1 MHVRPQK
8 IKDQILPI
16 IFFSLIIGSGIHLEQ
31 NRNQKDLEI
40 QSTLKAQQ
48 KVLDGYAKMLT
59 DLKSTSVAQNKKVSE
74 VENTFSKSN
83 QALTEKLKKAEQ
95 TSRLTE
101 INANQKILAIATTL
115 ANVPKSLISIIQEW
129 KPRVAK
135 ITCTWRNTSGRVY
148 ATGGGSGFV
157 FKESIEGTEHT
168 WVMTN
173 KHVFLDDGRY
183 TPYSCTIKLPGDE
196 TVFEV
201 FFKSGNYRTI
211 DPLDVGLIEIVSP
224 DAYVRGIT
232 SIQKVFTESFCA
244 YTPSLGEK
252 VAILGYPA
260 IGTVGDITAT
270 EGIISG
276 YDSDF
281 YITSAKIEH
290 GNSGGIALSIEKN
303 CILGIPT
310 FVRKGEIETLGR
322 ILSAQAIFTKWGVSL
337 SQ

>member
-8 IKDQILPI
+8 IKDQLLPI

-224 DAYVRGIT
+224 NTYVRGIT

>member
-1 MHVRPQK
+1 MHIRPHK
-8 IKDQILPI
+8 IKDQILTI

-31 NRNQKDLEI
+31 NRAQRDFEI
-40 QSTLKAQQ
+40 QSTLRAQQ
-48 KVLDGYAKMLT
+48 KVLEEYAKKLT
-59 DLKSTSVAQNKKVSE
+59 DLKSTTASQNKKVSE

-95 TSRLTE
+95 TSKLNE
-101 INANQKILAIATTL
+101 IDANQKILAIATTL
-115 ANVPKSLISIIQEW
+115 ANVPKSLISVIQEW

-135 ITCTWRNTSGRVY
+135 ITCTWKNTSGRVY
-148 ATGGGSGFV
+148 ATGGGSGFI
-157 FKESIEGTEHT
+157 FKEITEGTEHT
-168 WVMTN
+168 WVLTN

-183 TPYSCTIKLPGDE
+183 TPHSCTIKLPGDE
-196 TVFEV
+196 TIFEV
-201 FFKSGNYRTI
+201 FFKSGSYRTL
-211 DPLDVGLIEIVSP
+211 DPLDVGLIEIISP

-252 VAILGYPA
+252 VAILGYPV

-276 YDSDF
+276 YDSDY

-290 GNSGGIALSIEKN
+290 GNSGGIALSIDKN

-322 ILSAQAIFTKWGVSL
+322 ILSAQAIFAKWGVPL
-337 SQ
+337 NQ

>member
-1 MHVRPQK
+1 MHIRIKK
-8 IKDQILPI
+8 IQEQALPI
-16 IFFSLIIGSGIHLEQ
+16 VLFSLVIGGGIHLEQ
-31 NRNQKDLEI
+31 NRNAQSLSFQKQISTQQAILE
-40 QSTLKAQQ
+40 KYAQEISSLQ
-48 KVLDGYAKMLT
+48 NT
-59 DLKSTSVAQNKKVSE
+59 TRAQNKKVTE
-74 VENTFSKSN
+74 VENTFSKN
-83 QALTEKLKKAEQ
+83 NLALTEKIKKADQ
-95 TSRLTE
+95 
-101 INANQKILAIATTL
+101 INKLSEGIANQKILALETTL
-115 ANVPKSLISIIQEW
+115 ANTPKSLISVIQEW

-135 ITCTWRNTSGRVY
+135 ITCIWKNTSGRVY

-157 FKESIEGTEHT
+157 FRENIDKVEHT

-173 KHVFLDDGRY
+173 KHLFLDEGRY
-183 TPYSCTIKLPGDE
+183 TPYSCTIKFPGDE
-196 TVFEV
+196 TLFEV
-201 FFKSGNYRTI
+201 LFSSGNYRTI

-224 DAYVRGIT
+224 DAYVKSIT
-232 SIQKVFTESFCA
+232 SVKKVFTESFCA

-252 VAILGYPA
+252 VAILGYPT

-290 GNSGGIALSIEKN
+290 GNSGGIALSTEKN

-322 ILSAQAIFTKWGVSL
+322 ILSTQAIFTRWDVPL
-337 SQ
+337 TQ